1 LTLHRR
7 AALAVLSLG
16 LLAFAPRGVR
26 AAPAP
31 SQKPAAPA
39 MDLYLKALMLQ
50 NQGDNAGALK
60 AYRAALEQDPL
71 SPYLLRQ
78 AAATALDANDASEAK
93 AWAQK
98 AVAEDS
104 GSAKSYLLL
113 GQVEWSQGD
122 KTSALSA
129 FKRALALDPASSDA
143 AFSEAEIE
151 AASSPD
157 EARRLLEDFL
167 ERNPGEAAA
176 VRYERAKIE
185 ILAGNLP
192 AAKSDLESAAAQDPE
207 IDTLEGR
214 YALAQAYEVKADT
227 PAALGQYR
235 IILAQAGPSAPLLD
249 HVGDLFLEEND
260 EKSAGE
266 NFSAAHALSPS
277 DPEADDYLAAA
288 AESQNDFPSAAAFI
302 DSSAAL
308 GQDPALSLRLSYDL
322 TQEDRTPAAVKV
334 LERAHALWPDNVEV
348 SYFLALGCRDTGQ
361 NAQAEALLR
370 AIVKARPDFRDARFQ
385 LASLLETENKMGES
399 EKEFDAL
406 LARDPNDAAALNYL
420 GYSLADR
427 GLELPKA
434 VDLVGRA
441 VKIDPNNGAYV
452 DSLGWAYF
460 KEGRSTEA
468 ASALE
473 RAVSLIPNDETIWE
487 HLGEAEAARGDWPAA
502 WKALMR
508 SASLAEPPQG
518 ARRARTARR
527 HLKAGELG
535 PLYLKYLNTA
545 QGGIERVSG
554 LCAVR
559 GSVLGHDFSFA
570 GLISFQNPDNL
581 DLEWLGP
588 LFTPLVDMK
597 MGQDGFSLKPGVPAA
612 GGLDPAAVKS
622 ASRAAL
628 ELLRGYLS
636 GAIYAS
642 GPVRYVKPWFFKPRL
657 ESPSWVLTLSRG
669 GLFVE
674 KISSPRLPGVVLS
687 LKKFSFQK
695 SRALPREFL
704 FSGRGFTLDIALTQ
718 VHAQFSPLA
727 APAAAP

>member
-7 AALAVLSLG
+7 AAFLAFLSLG
-16 LLAFAPRGVR
+16 LLASAPRGVR

-31 SQKPAAPA
+31 SGAPA
-39 MDLYLKALMLQ
+39 LDFYLKALTLQ
-50 NQGDNAGALK
+50 NQGDDAGALK
-60 AYRAALEQDPL
+60 AYRAALAQDPH
-71 SPYLLRQ
+71 SAYILRQ
-78 AAATALDANDASEAK
+78 AADAALDSSDASEAQK
-93 AWAQK
+93 WAQE
-98 AVAEDS
+98 AVVEDS
-104 GSAKSYLLL
+104 GNAKSYLLL
-113 GQVEWSQGD
+113 GRVAWSAGD
-122 KTSALSA
+122 KAAALSA
-129 FKRALALDPASSDA
+129 FGRALELDPSSSDA

-151 AASSPD
+151 AASSSD
-157 EARRLLEDFL
+157 RALALLEEFL
-167 ERNPGEAAA
+167 KRNPGEDAA

-185 ILAGNLP
+185 IMAGNLS
-192 AAKSDLESAAAQDPE
+192 AAKSDLESAAALDPE

-214 YALAQAYEVKADT
+214 YALAQAYEVKTDT
-227 PAALGQYR
+227 PAALDQYR

-249 HVGDLFLEEND
+249 RVGDLFLEEND

-266 NFSAAHALSPS
+266 NFSAAHALAPS

-288 AESQNDFPSAAAFI
+288 AESQGDFPTAAAFI

-322 TQEDRTPAAVKV
+322 TQEDKTPAAVKV
-334 LERAHALWPDNVEV
+334 LERAHALWPDNVEA

-361 NAQAEALLR
+361 NVQAEALLR
-370 AIVKARPDFRDARFQ
+370 AVVKARPDFRDARYQ

-427 GLELPKA
+427 GLELAKA
-434 VDLVGRA
+434 AGLVQRA
-441 VKIDPNNGAYV
+441 VKLDPNNGAYV

-468 ASALE
+468 VSALE
-473 RAVSLIPNDETIWE
+473 RAVSLIPNDEIIWE
-487 HLGEAEAARGDWPAA
+487 HLGDADAARGDWPAA

-508 SASLAEPPQG
+508 SASLASPPKS
-518 ARRARTARR
+518 ARRARAARR
-527 HLKAGELG
+527 HLQPGELG
-535 PLYLKYLNTA
+535 PLYLKYLGTA

-559 GSVLGHDFSFA
+559 GSVLGHDFSFV
-570 GLISFQNPDNL
+570 GLLSFQNPDNL

-597 MGQDGFSLKPGVPAA
+597 LGQDGFSLSPGVPVA

-622 ASRAAL
+622 AAQAAL
-628 ELLRGYLS
+628 ELLRGYFS
-636 GAIYAS
+636 GAIYAA

-657 ESPSWVLTLSRG
+657 ESPSWILTLSRG
-669 GLFVE
+669 GLFIE
-674 KISSPRLPGVVLS
+674 KISSPRRPGVVLS
-687 LKKFSFQK
+687 LRNFSFQK

-704 FSGRGFTLDIALTQ
+704 FSGRGFSLDIALTQ
-718 VHAQFSPLA
+718 VHVQFSPPA